1 MRLRTRL
8 LVSCFVAAAALAP
21 TPALLPAHSRAAAA
35 QVRASG
41 ELEEA
46 LARLRLHPRDAYL
59 QYAALQLGR
68 RAGRFDF
75 AAEEVARIAGA
86 EDVGRRTGTRRAD
99 PDLLGLF
106 TGARAVQESL
116 QLDAMR
122 VATGGTGRPDPETV
136 TRWPA
141 GVPPINANVAP
152 PPRARQGRRRA
163 AGANRRA
170 APAPTPPPTQVFDS
184 MGRPVDPSRLAP
196 RFAAGETVALSR
208 MTGPTIKSHPWE
220 TMLKGRKPEVSAL
233 SRSVPEDF
241 YLVEFRA
248 LSKLLETLDA
258 SDLWGSHLYS
268 QAYREAASL
277 DASDRLKRQ
286 LALRTEPLLRPFYDL
301 AVEEVAATGSDPFVR
316 EGSDITLLFRLRQPA
331 LFHARVD
338 SFLADAEREHAGA
351 RRETG
356 QYLGVEYVHL
366 STPER
371 DLSVVAADPEP
382 GLHVR
387 SNSLAAFRRV
397 VEAVKGRREGG
408 EPVRRLGETA
418 EFQYV
423 RTLLP
428 RGDAREDGFFYMSD
442 AFVRRLVGPQLK
454 LTERRRLLCYN
465 HLRMMGHA
473 ALLFRTEQG
482 RWPASLE
489 ELRTAGASPGLFG
502 AAPLDCPERGQYRL
516 SSDGTTGFCTRHGHA
531 LRLTPNIEIPVASVT
546 AEEANLYADFLDEY
560 NGLWRT
566 FFDPIALRLR
576 VSPEQFRAETIILPL
591 IDNSVYTGLAA
602 ALGGGEPE
610 PLDPGRVA
618 PRDIFTMALRFNK
631 SLYLRELSRARPG
644 SEADFLREIG
654 VPADIASKL
663 NTNEFLSKGID
674 SRIGFH
680 VYDAR
685 PAFDLNTSAM
695 LGEVATMGAGRGGSF
710 GIEEMLIGMAVFSL
724 NSPVY
729 LSLPVQDERV
739 VDRYLEAL
747 DAAMALYARQGKRG
761 RFFEFEQDFYKYALP
776 SGQAVRTFG
785 LQFGPL
791 KLRFFYARI
800 GDQLYVASKPFIL
813 EDLAA
818 LHASP
823 APARGAD
830 DDAKGHALARV
841 RPENWREVLPDYRLA
856 WAENERE
863 ACVNNL
869 GPLTNV
875 ARALASPASAR
886 AGSAPAGEALDR
898 ALLETAERLH
908 AVRYYCPEGGAY
920 RYSPEGREVACSVH
934 GTAAQPRQPP
944 APSGQSAAARA
955 MGGFKGLTATLTFM
969 EDGLHATLVVDRK

>member
-1 MRLRTRL
+1 
-8 LVSCFVAAAALAP
+8 VSCFLAAVTLASQ
-21 TPALLPAHSRAAAA
+21 PAVLPPRARAQQNRAA
-35 QVRASG
+35 RDI
-41 ELEEA
+41 EEA

-59 QYAALQLGR
+59 QYAALQLAR
-68 RAGRFDF
+68 RAGRFEY
-75 AAEEVARIAGA
+75 AAEEVARISGA
-86 EDVGRRTGTRRAD
+86 EDAGRRTGTRRAD
-99 PDLLGLF
+99 ADLLGLF

-122 VATGGTGRPDPETV
+122 VATGGTGRPAPT
-136 TRWPA
+136 TMTGWPA
-141 GVPPINANVAP
+141 GATVLNANVAT
-152 PPRARQGRRRA
+152 PPRSRQARRRA
-163 AGANRRA
+163 AGANRR
-170 APAPTPPPTQVFDS
+170 PTPVVAPTPPPMQVFDS

-196 RFAAGETVALSR
+196 RFPAGETVAVSR
-208 MTGPTIKSHPWE
+208 LTGPTIKSHPWE

-258 SDLWGSHLYS
+258 SDLWGAHLYS

-301 AVEEVAATGSDPFVR
+301 AVEEVAAAGSDPFVR
-316 EGSDITLLFRLRQPA
+316 EGSDITLLFRLRQTA

-338 SFLADAEREHAGA
+338 SFLAEAEREHAGA

-366 STPER
+366 YSPER

-397 VEAVKGRREGG
+397 VEAVKGRRENG

-428 RGDAREDGFFYMSD
+428 RGDSREDGFFYMSD

-489 ELRTAGASPGLFG
+489 ELQRMGASPGLFG
-502 AAPLDCPERGQYRL
+502 AAPLECPEHGQYKL

-531 LRLTPNIEIPVASVT
+531 LRLTPNIEIPAASVS

-566 FFDPIALRLR
+566 FFDPIAIRLR

-591 IDNSVYTGLAA
+591 IDNSAYTGLAA
-602 ALGGGEPE
+602 ALGGGEGE
-610 PLDPGRVA
+610 PLDAARVA

-644 SEADFLREIG
+644 SGSDFLREIG
-654 VPADIASKL
+654 VPADIATKL

-674 SRIGFH
+674 SRVGLHI
-680 VYDAR
+680 YDAR
-685 PAFDLNTSAM
+685 PAFDLNTSEM
-695 LGEVATMGAGRGGSF
+695 LGEVAAMGAGRAGSF
-710 GIEEMLIGMAVFSL
+710 GLDEMLIGMAVFSL

-729 LSLPVQDERV
+729 ISVPVRDERV
-739 VDRYLEAL
+739 VDRYLEGL
-747 DAAMALYARQGKRG
+747 DAALALYARQGKRS
-761 RFFEFEQDFYKYALP
+761 RFFEFEQDFYRYTLP
-776 SGQAVRTFG
+776 QGQAVRSFG
-785 LQFGPL
+785 LKFGPL
-791 KLRFFYARI
+791 KLRFFYTRI

-823 APARGAD
+823 APARGPD
-830 DDAKGHALARV
+830 EDATGHALARV

-863 ACVNNL
+863 ACLNNL
-869 GPLTNV
+869 GPLTDV
-875 ARALASPASAR
+875 ARALASSRDA
-886 AGSAPAGEALDR
+886 SAPAGEALDR
-898 ALLETAERLH
+898 ALLETAGRLH

-920 RYSPEGREVACSVH
+920 HFSPEGREVACSVH
-934 GTAAQPRQPP
+934 GTAAKPRQPP
-944 APSGQSAAARA
+944 APSEQSAAARA
-955 MGGFKGLTATLTFM
+955 MSSFKGLTASLTFM
-969 EDGLHATLVVDRK
+969 EDGLHATLVIDRK